1 MKKLIPL
8 LMTVFVFTACEKD
21 ADTDKLDNKFVVYT
35 NYDKGANFKQFN
47 TYYLP
52 DSILIIGDKDK
63 QEYWKDANAQKII
76 DTYVFNM
83 DNRGYTRVTERDEAD
98 LGLQL
103 SYVKNTYVFTDYGYP
118 EWWWG
123 YPGYWDVPYWGNW
136 GGWYYPYAVSYAYS
150 TGSFITEL
158 LNLEAPQG
166 EKEKLPVLWTGYM
179 SGLLSGSTSF
189 NTKMAVEGATQ
200 SFVQSAYLR
209 STGPQPR

>member
-8 LMTVFVFTACEKD
+8 LMAVFTFTACEKD

-35 NYDKGANFKQFN
+35 NYDKSANFKQFN

-136 GGWYYPYAVSYAYS
+136 GDWYYPYAVTYTYS
-150 TGSFITEL
+150 TGSFVTEM
-158 LNLEAPQG
+158 LNLDAPQG
-166 EKEKLPVLWTGYM
+166 LNAKLPVLWTAYM
-179 SGLLSGSTSF
+179 SGLLSGSTSV
-189 NTKMAVEGATQ
+189 NVNRAIEAVNQAFTQ
-200 SFVQSAYLR
+200 SVYLKK
-209 STGPQPR
+209 

>member
-8 LMTVFVFTACEKD
+8 LLAVFALTACEKD
-21 ADTDKLDNKFVVYT
+21 ADTDQLDNKFVVYT
-35 NYDKGANFKQFN
+35 NYDKNANFKQFN

-76 DTYVFNM
+76 DTYIFNM
-83 DNRGYTRVTERDEAD
+83 DNRGYTRVTEREEAD

-136 GGWYYPYAVSYAYS
+136 GDWYYPYAVTYSYS
-150 TGSFITEL
+150 TGSFVTEL
-158 LNLEAPQG
+158 LNLDAPQG
-166 EKEKLPVLWTGYM
+166 QTAQLPILWTAYM
-179 SGLLSGSTSF
+179 SGLLSGSTSV
-189 NTKMAVEGATQ
+189 NVDLSIQAVNQAFTQ
-200 SFVQSAYLR
+200 STYLKK
-209 STGPQPR
+209 

>member
-8 LMTVFVFTACEKD
+8 LLAVFAFTACEKD

-35 NYDKGANFKQFN
+35 NYDKSADFKQFS
-47 TYYLP
+47 TYYVP

-63 QEYWKDANAQKII
+63 QEYWKDANAQRII

-98 LGLQL
+98 LGLQI

-123 YPGYWDVPYWGNW
+123 YPGYWDVPYWEIGE
-136 GGWYYPYAVSYAYS
+136 AV
-150 TGSFITEL
+150 GIIL
-158 LNLEAPQG
+158 MP
-166 EKEKLPVLWTGYM
+166 
-179 SGLLSGSTSF
+179 
-189 NTKMAVEGATQ
+189 
-200 SFVQSAYLR
+200 
-209 STGPQPR
+209 